1 MDTATPKSC
10 PYTVTV
16 RRNPPR
22 RARATPL
29 PQGSNIYGITPFPND
44 DLLSQQIPQN
54 PSSTSENENLKVFLR
69 IRPFQS
75 PTQAPQA
82 RAKTAWPKNPAKKI
96 TTSGINSTKKKSY
109 SSCISINDSESVTL
123 LVPSDLQESKRLKSE
138 TYGGFTHVFSSDSSQ
153 VEVYDRMVKPMVDEF
168 IKGKSGMLAALG
180 PSGSGKTHTVFGTP
194 RDPGMVPLVLR
205 HIFKETESA
214 RSFYIA
220 IFEIYTER
228 GKAEKLFDLL
238 PDGGEL
244 SMQQSTIR
252 GQKEV
257 LISNAEQAESLI
269 AHAVIKRATAMTNTN
284 SQSSRSQCI
293 ISIRDVPKKWKG
305 VVNYK
310 SSDAVLTIIDLAG
323 AEREKRTGNQGTRL
337 VESNFINNTLMVF
350 GLCLRS
356 LLEHQKNPKKQ
367 LQKHFQNSMLTRYL
381 RDYLEGKKRMTLLL
395 TAKSGEDDY
404 LDTSHLLRQAS
415 PYMQIK
421 YNEVEPSNMVP
432 KKRHHQPSSVID
444 NAKQLPSLA
453 HLKRMRLVSEH
464 TVQNDEK
471 GVDEC
476 ITSKK
481 VCKLDA
487 SSSVSLKLECD
498 SHSGNDRSH
507 IIMRNFARVLW
518 NVLKE
523 YNSKLKVAESKILSL
538 NESIGYEKKKNIE
551 LETQL
556 NEFRAAC
563 CCKGGN
569 EKIDTE
575 DCSSV
580 DHDHPHNLDQEKRID
595 AASASELII
604 DDSDEELTLGTTN
617 SELDYKES
625 ERKLSVSSTE
635 SGYHNALKL
644 DDVSKE
650 TFHAELSSLPR
661 LEQSDDEHPRH
672 HFIDYEKSDWEPS
685 DFLSNLG
692 HHNAVEVD
700 VVSKISSETID
711 SESASEPIIDQ
722 SDEEYTPGTTNAEL
736 DSKESERKLS
746 VSSTE
751 SGHHNNALEVDVVS
765 KISSETFNAESSSE
779 PVLDQSNAEH
789 MLCTTC
795 SELDYEKPERKL
807 SVSLSKPG
815 HSNALEVD
823 AADKIPCE
831 TFHLES
837 SSQPTLEQSDEEH
850 MLDFTSTI
858 LDSDNSER
866 EVSASLSKPEI
877 CKAFEVDAVR
887 KVPKETIHFESS
899 SQPTLDQ
906 SDEEHMLGSTST
918 ILDSENSE
926 REVSASLSKPEI
938 FEVDAVRKVP
948 KETFSAKSLSKPRI
962 DHSDEEHVLGATCT
976 TLDSE
981 ISDREVLVSS
991 SEPVHDNSLEVDAVS
1006 KIPSETFHTQSSSEP
1021 RLNLSSEEPTIGLS
1035 CTQFVSEKSDSLV
1048 LCVSSSSSKSGDHND
1063 LEVDAKSKIPSEL
1076 FGSSLSTKIDILD
1089 PSSPKDVSSTKA
1101 QTDKGVN
1108 NSRKPPRPKR
1118 TLMPSSSMLSRNLST
1133 FDLFDETD
1141 KLKGN
1146 RSTRKLGARDD
1157 PKRSNGS
1164 ISLLNLLQQR
1174 KSNIRH

>member
-29 PQGSNIYGITPFPND
+29 PPGTSNIHIHGITPFPNE
-44 DLLSQQIPQN
+44 DLLSQQTPQN
-54 PSSTSENENLKVFLR
+54 PSSTSEQENLKVFLR

-82 RAKTAWPKNPAKKI
+82 RAKTAWPKNPVKKI
-96 TTSGINSTKKKSY
+96 TTSGINSTKKKSS

-123 LVPSDLQESKRLKSE
+123 LVPSDLQESKRVKSE

-153 VEVYDRMVKPMVDEF
+153 VQVYDRMVKPMVDEF

-205 HIFKETESA
+205 HIFKETEAS

-293 ISIRDVPKKWKG
+293 ISIRDVPKKCKG
-305 VVNYK
+305 VVNSK

-350 GLCLRS
+350 GLCLR
-356 LLEHQKNPKKQ
+356 
-367 LQKHFQNSMLTRYL
+367 LTRYL

-421 YNEVEPSNMVP
+421 FNEVEPSNMVP
-432 KKRHHQPSSVID
+432 KKRHLQPSSIID
-444 NAKQLPSLA
+444 NAKQSPSLA
-453 HLKRMRLVSEH
+453 HLKRMRLINEH

-471 GVDEC
+471 GVEER

-481 VCKLDA
+481 DTSTVCKLDA
-487 SSSVSLKLECD
+487 SSSVSLKSECD

-538 NESIGYEKKKNIE
+538 NESIGYEKIKNRE
-551 LETQL
+551 LEMQL

-569 EKIDTE
+569 EKINTE

-580 DHDHPHNLDQEKRID
+580 DQDHPHNLDQEQTID

-604 DDSDEELTLGTTN
+604 DQSDEELTLGTTN

-625 ERKLSVSSTE
+625 EMKLSVSSTE
-635 SGYHNALKL
+635 SGHHNAFEL

-650 TFHAELSSLPR
+650 TFHDELPS
-661 LEQSDDEHPRH
+661 H
-672 HFIDYEKSDWEPS
+672 HFIDFEKSDRETS
-685 DFLSNLG
+685 VSLSNSG

-711 SESASEPIIDQ
+711 AESASEPLIDQ
-722 SDEEYTPGTTNAEL
+722 SDEEHILGITNAEL
-736 DSKESERKLS
+736 DSKEPERKLS

-751 SGHHNNALEVDVVS
+751 SGHHNALEVDVVS
-765 KISSETFNAESSSE
+765 KISSETFNAESSLE
-779 PVLDQSNAEH
+779 PRLDQSNAEH

-795 SELDYEKPERKL
+795 SELDYETTERKL

-815 HSNALEVD
+815 HYNALDID
-823 AADKIPCE
+823 AADKIPCD

-837 SSQPTLEQSDEEH
+837 SSEPSLDQSDEEH
-850 MLDFTSTI
+850 ILGSTCTI
-858 LDSDNSER
+858 LDSKKSER
-866 EVSASLSKPEI
+866 EVSVSLSKPEI
-877 CKAFEVDAVR
+877 HKAFEVDAVR
-887 KVPKETIHFESS
+887 KVPT
-899 SQPTLDQ
+899 
-906 SDEEHMLGSTST
+906 
-918 ILDSENSE
+918 
-926 REVSASLSKPEI
+926 
-938 FEVDAVRKVP
+938 
-948 KETFSAKSLSKPRI
+948 ETFSAKSLDEARI
-962 DHSDEEHVLGATCT
+962 DHLDEEHVLGGTCT

-991 SEPVHDNSLEVDAVS
+991 SEPGRDNSLKVDAVS
-1006 KIPSETFHTQSSSEP
+1006 KIPSETFHTESSSEP
-1021 RLNLSSEEPTIGLS
+1021 RLNLSNEEPTIGPS
-1035 CTQFVSEKSDSLV
+1035 CTQFVSEKPDSLV

-1076 FGSSLSTKIDILD
+1076 FDSSLSTKNDILD

-1101 QTDKGVN
+1101 RSDKGVN
-1108 NSRKPPRPKR
+1108 NSCKPPRPKR

-1133 FDLFDETD
+1133 FDLFDESD

-1146 RSTRKLGARDD
+1146 RSTRKSGARDE
-1157 PKRSNGS
+1157 PKRSNGIDDDLPFWNVS
-1164 ISLLNLLQQR
+1164 YAL
-1174 KSNIRH
+1174 

>member
-421 YNEVEPSNMVP
+421 YNIVEPSNMVP

-617 SELDYKES
+617 SELDY
-625 ERKLSVSSTE
+625 
-635 SGYHNALKL
+635 
-644 DDVSKE
+644 
-650 TFHAELSSLPR
+650 
-661 LEQSDDEHPRH
+661 
-672 HFIDYEKSDWEPS
+672 
-685 DFLSNLG
+685 
-692 HHNAVEVD
+692 
-700 VVSKISSETID
+700 
-711 SESASEPIIDQ
+711 
-722 SDEEYTPGTTNAEL
+722 
-736 DSKESERKLS
+736 KESERKLS

-1021 RLNLSSEEPTIGLS
+1021 RLNLSSEEPTIGPS